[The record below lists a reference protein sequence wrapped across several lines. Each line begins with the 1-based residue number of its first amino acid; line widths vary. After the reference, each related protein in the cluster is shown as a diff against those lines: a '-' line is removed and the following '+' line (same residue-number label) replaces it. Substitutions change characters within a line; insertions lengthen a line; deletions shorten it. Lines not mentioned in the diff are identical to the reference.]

1 VNQVILMRWG
11 LIPHW
16 AKEEKTAY
24 KMINAQTASEQTL
37 LVKSVNHPCWGILL
51 PPHLLS
57 V

>member
-1 VNQVILMRWG
+1 MRWG